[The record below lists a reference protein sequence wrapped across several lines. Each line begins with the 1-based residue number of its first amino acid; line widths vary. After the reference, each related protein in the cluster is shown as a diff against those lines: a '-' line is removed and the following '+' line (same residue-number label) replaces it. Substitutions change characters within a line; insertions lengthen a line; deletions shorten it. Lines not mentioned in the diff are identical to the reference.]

1 MKIFVFGMV
10 MACALCFQA
19 SAQTPAPPGQMTPE
33 TVIAKLPDGKEITAG
48 EIQKILDNSSPAFLQ
63 QFRADPSVAL
73 SAVFVRRQ
81 LADEADKLKLAEQS
95 PWKEQIEAARDSVL
109 ANAMVTHTINTF
121 AFTPEQEQA
130 EYEKRKGSFE
140 QVRIKLIKIG
150 FKPGAKPAGTSAS
163 DLEQAAREALQ
174 AAHDPATRAEVD
186 AKKIADDLVKKLRG
200 GEDFAKLVTEYSDDQ
215 ETKKSGGDLGF
226 VKPTSPYP
234 DDLKKAAMALKVGE
248 VSDPIRIQLGF
259 YILRAEERTATP
271 FPEVREQ
278 IVMQLRQARVDALV
292 GDLQKRF
299 KPIID
304 RPDLINR
311 FIPGKP

>member
-1 MKIFVFGMV
+1 MKIFLV
-10 MACALCFQA
+10 CALMAYALKAQA
-19 SAQTPAPPGQMTPE
+19 PAPPPAQMTPE
-33 TVIAKLPDGKEITAG
+33 TVIVKVDGRDVTAG
-48 EIQKILDNSSPAFLQ
+48 EIQRIIDNSSPAFLQ
-63 QFRADPSVAL
+63 QFRADPAVAL
-73 SAVFVRRQ
+73 SAVFVRHE

-95 PWKEQIEAARDSVL
+95 PWKEQIEAGRDSVL
-109 ANAMVTHTINTF
+109 ANAMVTRAINTF
-121 AFTPEQEQA
+121 SFTPEQEQA
-130 EYEKRKGSFE
+130 EYEKRKSGFE
-140 QVRIKLIKIG
+140 QVRVKLIKIG
-150 FKPGAKPAGTSAS
+150 FKAGAKPAGTSAS

-174 AAHDPATRAEVD
+174 AAHDPTTRPEAE
-186 AKKIADDLVKKLRG
+186 AKKIADDLVKKLRA

-226 VKPTSPYP
+226 VKPSSPYP
-234 DDLKKAAMALKVGE
+234 EDLKKAAMALKVGQ

-299 KPIID
+299 KPTIE

-311 FIPGKP
+311 FIPGKQ

>member
-1 MKIFVFGMV
+1 MKILVV
-10 MACALCFQA
+10 CTLMACALE
-19 SAQTPAPPGQMTPE
+19 AQTPAPPGQMTPE

-73 SAVFVRRQ
+73 SAVFVRRE
-81 LADEADKLKLAEQS
+81 LAEEADKLKLAEQS

-130 EYEKRKGSFE
+130 EYEKRKASFE

-150 FKPGAKPAGTSAS
+150 FKAGAKPAGTSAS
-163 DLEQAAREALQ
+163 DLEQAARDALQ
-174 AAHDPATRAEVD
+174 AAHDPSTRAEAD
-186 AKKIADDLVKKLRG
+186 AKKIADDLVKQLRAG
-200 GEDFAKLVTEYSDDQ
+200 GDFGKMVSEYSDDQ
-215 ETKKSGGDLGF
+215 MTKGSGGDLGF
-226 VKPTSPYP
+226 VKPASPYP

-248 VSDPIRIQLGF
+248 VSDPIRIQLGY

-278 IVMQLRQARVDALV
+278 VVMQLRQSKVDALV